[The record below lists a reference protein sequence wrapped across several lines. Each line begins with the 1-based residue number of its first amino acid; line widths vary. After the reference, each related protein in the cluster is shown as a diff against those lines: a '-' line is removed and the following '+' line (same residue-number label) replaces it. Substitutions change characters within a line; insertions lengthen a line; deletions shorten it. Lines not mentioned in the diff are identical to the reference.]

1 MPLNSRIPTET
12 FDLWPGHWA
21 VFFYSTQE
29 YRWVSV
35 MNKLVSPLPSPPP
48 RKKNWVSQITVW
60 NESDT
65 KLTFPA
71 EWLSKRRQGQT
82 LEMDK
87 LR

>member
-1 MPLNSRIPTET
+1 MGIGNEQTGFPP
-12 FDLWPGHWA
+12 
-21 VFFYSTQE
+21 
-29 YRWVSV
+29 
-35 MNKLVSPLPSPPP
+35 PPP

-60 NESDT
+60 SESDT

>member
-1 MPLNSRIPTET
+1 MGIGNEQTG
-12 FDLWPGHWA
+12 F
-21 VFFYSTQE
+21 
-29 YRWVSV
+29 
-35 MNKLVSPLPSPPP
+35 PPP
-48 RKKNWVSQITVW
+48 PPKKKKNWVSQITVW
-60 NESDT
+60 SESDT